1 MRVLMAVLTI
11 LLLPAFA
18 GAQSLGSAARKE
30 AQRRKQAPKD
40 GAKVYGNEDLSTRE
54 DAPVEAAPEPG
65 STSDTEAVTT
75 RDGVAVPSSAPSAED
90 AARQQL
96 EREERERTR
105 KEAYWRQRA
114 QNARTR
120 VTQAQSNYDFVCAG
134 GVLLTGG

>member
-1 MRVLMAVLTI
+1 MRVLMAALTV

-18 GAQSLGSAARKE
+18 GTQSLGSAARKE
-30 AQRRKQAPKD
+30 AQRRRLAPRD
-40 GAKVYGNEDLSTRE
+40 GAKVYGNADLSTRE
-54 DAPVEAAPEPG
+54 DAPVQATPDPG
-65 STSDTEAVTT
+65 STSDTEAATA
-75 RDGVAVPSSAPSAED
+75 RDGVAEPSSAPSAED
-90 AARQQL
+90 AARQEL
-96 EREERERTR
+96 EREERERIR